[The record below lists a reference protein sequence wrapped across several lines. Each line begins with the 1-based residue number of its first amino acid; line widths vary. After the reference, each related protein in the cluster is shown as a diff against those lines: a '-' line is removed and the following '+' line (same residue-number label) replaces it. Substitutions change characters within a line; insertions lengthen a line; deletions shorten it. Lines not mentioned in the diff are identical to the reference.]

1 MPPPASNEGN
11 DPLVFPD
18 INIPNPAT
26 LASSSVSSLI
36 VSFLES
42 SLSSAALLTIQDAWM
57 AEAERLPEWGYQHK
71 MVVTLVVVF
80 IGLVAFFVRR
90 SQQYKRELEA
100 MVKEAKSQ

>member
-36 VSFLES
+36 
-42 SLSSAALLTIQDAWM
+42 DAWM